1 MTENTSGIPAA
12 VRLHQALDA
21 AGLPVAGVGREKDSD
36 KLRLDWSQPPSA
48 AQAEQAGRI
57 LAEFDPSLPEGERLA
72 LNGVGAEQML
82 AALWARVVENDERLV
97 QELQAKFGRDRD

>member
-1 MTENTSGIPAA
+1 MTEKTSGIPAA

-48 AQAEQAGRI
+48 AQAEQAQRI
-57 LAEFDPSLPEGERLA
+57 LAELDPDLPEMERLA
-72 LNGVGAEQML
+72 QIGIGSEQML
-82 AALWARVVENDERLV
+82 AALWARVVEGDDSLVDEIKQKR
-97 QELQAKFGRDRD
+97 GRV